1 MKQELIFHS
10 LSVSKAIRTYKFCIW
25 CCMQTHKSIM
35 LIKTLSTND
44 VILHLQFSLL
54 CEFLLKN
61 WSQLDIF
68 HPENISYTRKSWYG
82 TCCISLKTPDIFF
95 NDVIFYSHLLWSSIT
110 FTVPSLFS
118 TPFSSNQVRYRVNLT
133 LFKKL

>member
-82 TCCISLKTPDIFF
+82 TCCISLKRLLIFSLTMLYF
-95 NDVIFYSHLLWSSIT
+95 IHICCDH
-110 FTVPSLFS
+110 PSLSQFHHYFQ
-118 TPFSSNQVRYRVNLT
+118 P
-133 LFKKL
+133 LFHRIKFVIE